1 MIIKNQNKNNTQ
13 PSYMGGSTARNV
25 EGSTQKRQT
34 NNGSSNCVS
43 FPKSILFSTLSRIIP
58 TFFQKL

>member
-25 EGSTQKRQT
+25 EGSLKSDKQITAHQT
-34 NNGSSNCVS
+34 V
-43 FPKSILFSTLSRIIP
+43 FLSQNP
-58 TFFQKL
+58 YFFQHCLE